1 MQMTNIA
8 FSNGSQSPGKQK
20 LTQAS
25 HLSKPFNCSPVALGP
40 KGTIFKVAPGSTTH
54 PTALWCSENKEL
66 LFLPQGFNWA
76 SACYTVTLL
85 SKFVNLLLSP
95 KMN

>member
-1 MQMTNIA
+1 MVA
-8 FSNGSQSPGKQK
+8 SQPSKQK

-54 PTALWCSENKEL
+54 PTALWFSENKEL

-76 SACYTVTLL
+76 SACYTVTFL
-85 SKFVNLLLSP
+85 SKIVNLLLSS
-95 KMN
+95 KMSWETLL

>member
-1 MQMTNIA
+1 MVA
-8 FSNGSQSPGKQK
+8 SKPGKQK

-25 HLSKPFNCSPVALGP
+25 YLRKPFNCSPVALGP

-54 PTALWCSENKEL
+54 PTAQGFSENKEHW
-66 LFLPQGFNWA
+66 FMPQGFNWA

-95 KMN
+95 KMS